1 MSTFIHKSS
10 LIKKQR
16 KWWKIPKLFF
26 SPKYSLRIIS
36 FTACL
41 IAIGSISYIW
51 QWSNYLQIGYR
62 IQALEVEKRKTLQR
76 IDLLEIEASFL
87 MRLERL
93 EHIAT
98 TQMNMIQP
106 TFPQRLI
113 IPPLTD
119 E

>member
-10 LIKKQR
+10 LVKQQH
-16 KWWKIPKLFF
+16 KWWKTLTSFF
-26 SPKYSLRIIS
+26 SPKYSLRVIS

-51 QWSNYLQIGYR
+51 QWASYLQIGYR
-62 IQALEVEKRKTLQR
+62 IQALEVEKKKILQR

-93 EHIAT
+93 EYIAT
-98 TQMNMIQP
+98 TQLNMAQP
-106 TFPQRLI
+106 TFSQRLT
-113 IPPLTD
+113 IPPPTD